1 MLTKTIKEFQAF
13 VSSEVTPA
21 VADIGKLDDK
31 HRIHVQ
37 KLVYTNL
44 VDRFDTM
51 IDSTIL
57 ENCREETLVDEAT
70 KDLTGAITESDL
82 VRLLMHAET
91 LQDALNT
98 KLRNSLRN
106 SVLRQRHSKKLQT
119 LFKVIKPELN
129 CWSVPRVNPASGE
142 ILEKIKPTNKQ
153 QPLTLCGYADWLY
166 SRRNSIVHGG
176 GTNKFLENDKSQI
189 KKMFGCTLPDSI
201 KIKLSSVEN
210 AVTFYSGITNVLLAQ
225 DA

>member
-1 MLTKTIKEFQAF
+1 MQTKTIKDFQKF
-13 VSSEVTPA
+13 VGTEVTPA
-21 VADIGKLDDK
+21 ISDLGKLDDR

-51 IDSTIL
+51 VDSTIL
-57 ENCREETLVDEAT
+57 ENCREGTLIDEAT

-82 VRLLMHAET
+82 VRLLIHADN
-91 LQDALNT
+91 LQEALNT

-119 LFKVIKPELN
+119 LFKVMRPELN
-129 CWSVPRVNPASGE
+129 CWSLPRVNPANGE
-142 ILEKIKPTNKQ
+142 ILEAIKPTNKQ

-176 GTNKFLENDKSQI
+176 GTNKFLENDKVQL
-189 KKMFGCTLPDSI
+189 KKLFGCAPPDSI
-201 KIKLSSVEN
+201 KIKLASVEN
-210 AVTFYSGITNVLLAQ
+210 AVAFYKGVTDVLLQ
-225 DA
+225 DV